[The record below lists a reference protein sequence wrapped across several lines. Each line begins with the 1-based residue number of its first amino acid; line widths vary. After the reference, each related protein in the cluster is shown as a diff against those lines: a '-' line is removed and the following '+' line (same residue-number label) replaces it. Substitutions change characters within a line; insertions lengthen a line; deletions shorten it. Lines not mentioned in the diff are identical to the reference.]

1 MTINFD
7 FQVPRLRVSAG
18 AGDGSTGL
26 CGMQVI
32 SWENGDTTITDFP
45 DCVDPMLAR
54 VVQRLNDTICT
65 HSGDG
70 LLCPDCSVVVLEVA
84 HSVVG
89 TAGVASHADYVAI
102 AVRLARG
109 VAHLNSDPRVM
120 AAIEAA
126 EMWLAHPSAD
136 AAYAANAANAAAG
149 AAYAAADAADAA
161 DAAYAAHAANA
172 AADAAYAAAYAVDA
186 ANAAVDAAYAAYAAD
201 AADADPLANTRHVI
215 EVWRE
220 VTGWEPLPYQLPV
233 PLDAA
238 TARMLEVSA

>member
-136 AAYAANAANAAAG
+136 AAYAANAAAG
-149 AAYAAADAADAA
+149 AAYAAADAAADAADAA
-161 DAAYAAHAANA
+161 DAAYAAANAANP
-172 AADAAYAAAYAVDA
+172 AADAAD
-186 ANAAVDAAYAAYAAD
+186 AAYAAD

>member
-1 MTINFD
+1 MTTH
-7 FQVPRLRVSAG
+7 QPLRLAVGSHKAG
-18 AGDGSTGL
+18 SGRGCAMNL
-26 CGMQVI
+26 I

-136 AAYAANAANAAAG
+136 AANAAADAAYAAYAAHAANAAAHAAAYAANAAAG
-149 AAYAAADAADAA
+149 AAYAAAY
-161 DAAYAAHAANA
+161 AAYAAANA
-172 AADAAYAAAYAVDA
+172 AADAADAVDA
-186 ANAAVDAAYAAYAAD
+186 ADAAV
-201 AADADPLANTRHVI
+201 DADPLANTRHVI